1 MDARFREI
9 LLDKPELVSSLPAW
23 MLADETR
30 ARLRAASEPAVVEIA
45 GRDSVAAALRAAAER
60 AHDIYLPTIAYTG
73 TEFGDWRIPF
83 EKVDLLA
90 ERLAASGAKTEVL
103 PPVLLGAPALWRLLC
118 GRYASA
124 LYRRFGFYTPCVG
137 CHVYLHALRIPLAK
151 MTGCR
156 TILAGERESHDGRVK
171 LNQVAVALDAY
182 VELARRFGVEL
193 AMPLRRVSSGR
204 EVEDL
209 VGAGRR
215 ESDEQLAC
223 VLSDNYRDPDGG
235 VAYDAEAVR
244 RFFDDFALP
253 AAAGAVEAFLAG
265 RPPAYDELARTLW
278 PKS

>member
-45 GRDSVAAALRAAAER
+45 GRDSVAAALRAAATG
-60 AHDIYLPTIAYTG
+60 DYDLYLPTIAYTG

-90 ERLAASGAKTEVL
+90 ERLAASGVKTEVL
-103 PPVLLGAPALWRLLC
+103 PPVLLGAPELWRVLC

-124 LYRRFGFYTPCVG
+124 LYRRFGFYTPCLG
-137 CHVYLHALRIPLAK
+137 CHVYLHAIRIPIAK
-151 MTGCR
+151 ATGCR
-156 TILAGERESHDGRVK
+156 VVVAGERESHDGRVK

-182 VELARRFGVEL
+182 VEFAGRFGVEL
-193 AMPLRRVSSGR
+193 ALPLRRVSSGR
-204 EVEDL
+204 EVEGL
-209 VGAGRR
+209 VGADWR

-244 RFFDDFALP
+244 RFFDEFALP
-253 AAAGAVEAFLAG
+253 AAERAVSAYLEGETPPYGGIAGI
-265 RPPAYDELARTLW
+265 
-278 PKS
+278 